1 MARTKYS
8 NLKDQMLNESLLT
21 FDIDWAP
28 DFTID
33 YLIDYLIEKNI
44 KSTWFITHDSPAIR
58 RIIQREDLFEIGL
71 HPNFLPMST
80 QGKNEDEVMEYLLKI
95 CPKSKLIRTHALYQ
109 STFLL
114 RKLVQKYKIETDVS
128 LLLPHTPNL
137 VPHNIHLG
145 ENLPKLIRVPY
156 FWEDD
161 IEMYN
166 PNNNW
171 NLKYSWFNFNGLK
184 IFNFHPIH
192 VYLNSHSVKNYELIK
207 ERESINNLAKEK
219 CKQYIN
225 KTKKGVND
233 FFKELC
239 NYISENQKISY
250 TISEII
256 K

>member
-1 MARTKYS
+1 
-8 NLKDQMLNESLLT
+8 MLNESLLT
-21 FDIDWAP
+21 FDTDWAP

-33 YLIDYLIEKNI
+33 YVIDYLIEKNI

-58 RIIQREDLFEIGL
+58 RIILREDLFEIGL
-71 HPNFLPMST
+71 HPNFLGEST
-80 QGKNEDEVMEYLLKI
+80 QGKNEEDVMEYLLKI
-95 CPKSKLIRTHALYQ
+95 IPKSKLIRTHVLFQ
-109 STFLL
+109 STLL
-114 RKLVQKYKIETDVS
+114 FRRLVQKYKIETDVS

-137 VPHNIHLG
+137 VPHSIHLG

-166 PNNNW
+166 PNKNW
-171 NLKYSWFNFNGLK
+171 NLNYTWFKFKGLK
-184 IFNFHPIH
+184 IFDFHPIH
-192 VYLNSHSVKNYELIK
+192 VYLNSYNMKNYEFI
-207 ERESINNLAKEK
+207 REHEGIDNLTKEK
-219 CKQYIN
+219 CKKYIN

-239 NYISENQKISY
+239 DYITENQENSY